1 MPPESP
7 SFFTLMHTLI
17 RHQWPYKFKIAGS
30 GPLSGLLL
38 LIWRCRITQYEEY
51 VPVNYLHVHEQVPAL
66 IVTFCPG
73 FSFGDAE
80 LCNFCPGFSF
90 GDAELH
96 NMKNTCQSS
105 TYMFM
110 NSSGRHSC
118 GRGASD
124 TNSTMYMRGFTIHSV
139 RLHVM
144 HTARKDNYYCC

>member
-1 MPPESP
+1 MPNFPGGTCP
-7 SFFTLMHTLI
+7 QTLLVHTLI
-17 RHQWPYKFKIAGS
+17 RHQWPYQFKIAGS
-30 GPLSGLLL
+30 GPDSNLLSGLLL

-80 LCNFCPGFSF
+80 LR
-90 GDAELH
+90 
-96 NMKNTCQSS
+96 NMKSTCQSS

-110 NSSGRHSC
+110 SSSGRHSC
-118 GRGASD
+118 GRGTSD
-124 TNSTMYMRGFTIHSV
+124 TNCTMYMRGFTAHSIW
-139 RLHVM
+139 LHGM